1 MSNHG
6 RFLMYFKR
14 PINVIVYDKEE
25 TVKECIL
32 G

>member
-1 MSNHG
+1 MLVKSADI
-6 RFLMYFKR
+6 LC